1 MIKIN
6 PWLGSEL
13 AFVADS
19 GLWDG
24 HCFALV
30 AGNRYK
36 GELRKTAILH
46 STKNAPVL
54 RNRGMK
60 FSYRDSPLTL
70 LLGFWCITITF
81 LLCVV

>member
-1 MIKIN
+1 MPLISIT

-19 GLWDG
+19 GLWIG

-36 GELRKTAILH
+36 GESRNAAILH
-46 STKNAPVL
+46 STKNAPGPKS
-54 RNRGMK
+54 RGMK
-60 FSYRDSPLTL
+60 FKYQDSYGFNAAIGITKTPLGL
-70 LLGFWCITITF
+70 R
-81 LLCVV
+81 